1 MDREYIIKA
10 INSALADEFEKDPS
24 TFSADG
30 NLYDVLE
37 IDSLDLVDVI
47 VLIEKL
53 FGIKT
58 AKEDFA
64 SVKTFNDLYKFL
76 EERIN
81 K

>member
-1 MDREYIIKA
+1 MERSEIVKN
-10 INSALADEFEKDPS
+10 INKCLANEFEKDET
-24 TFSADG
+24 TFTADS

-47 VLIEKL
+47 VLIEKQ

-64 SVKTFNDLYKFL
+64 NVKTFNNLYDFL
-76 EERIN
+76 ESRIN

>member
-1 MDREYIIKA
+1 MERSEIIKT
-10 INSALADEFEKDPS
+10 INRGLAEEFEKDES
-24 TFSADG
+24 TFPADG

-58 AKEDFA
+58 AKEEFA
-64 SVKTFNDLYKFL
+64 GVKTFNDLYDFL
-76 EERIN
+76 GNRIN

>member
-1 MDREYIIKA
+1 MDRNDIIRT
-10 INSALADEFEKDPS
+10 INNGLANEFEKDES
-24 TFSADG
+24 TFPAEG
-30 NLYDVLE
+30 NIYDVLE

-58 AKEDFA
+58 AKEEF
-64 SVKTFNDLYKFL
+64 SGVKTFNDLYDFL
-76 EERIN
+76 ESRIN